1 MHLKAQSEAKQELV
15 IDCYP
20 VTVRRGQEAVA
31 LDPTEALVQNST
43 HCARSVLTPSGLKDT
58 V

>member
-1 MHLKAQSEAKQELV
+1 MPLKAQSEDKQELV
-15 IDCYP
+15 IACNP

-31 LDPTEALVQNST
+31 LDPTEVLVQNST
-43 HCARSVLTPSGLKDT
+43 HCTRSVLTTSGLKDT